1 MLSGIDYVE
10 LWVGNARQAAWFFSS
25 AFGFGVSAYA
35 GPETGVPDVA
45 SYVLEQGEIRLVVS
59 GALRADSELAAHV
72 QRHGDGVRDIAFR
85 VDDARDA
92 FRTLL
97 HRGATPAR
105 PPWTAHD
112 SDGDVTRAA
121 IAVYG
126 DTRHV
131 FVDRS
136 RYHGVFLPGFKPVP
150 AEAPGAAAV
159 VALGAIDHIVA
170 NVEQGSLECWVDF
183 YERTFGFDQLR
194 HFGADRIH
202 TQYSALASTVV
213 WDHDRVVLPINEPA
227 QGLKKSQIEEFLQ
240 YYGSPGVQ
248 HLALR
253 TSDIVS
259 AVRAMRARGVRFL
272 DVPPDYYDSARKQH
286 ARLDLPWPEIEE
298 LGILFDRERHGYL
311 LQIFT
316 ESIAD
321 RPTLFLEIIQREGAT
336 GFGEGNFRALFEAI
350 ERAQARRGNL

>member
-10 LWVGNARQAAWFFSS
+10 LWVGNARQAAWFFSR
-25 AFGFGVSAYA
+25 AFGFRVTAYA

-45 SYVLEQGEIRLVVS
+45 SYVLEQGDIRLVVS

-72 QRHGDGVRDIAFR
+72 QHHGDGVRDIAFR

-92 FRTLL
+92 FRNVLR
-97 HRGATPAR
+97 RGAIPAR

-112 SDGDVTRAA
+112 SDGDATRAA

-136 RYHGVFLPGFKPVP
+136 RYRGVFLPGFTPVP
-150 AEAPGAAAV
+150 AETIGAAAIV
-159 VALGAIDHIVA
+159 GLGAIDHIVA
-170 NVEQGSLECWVDF
+170 NVEQGTLDRWVDF
-183 YERTFGFDQLR
+183 YEQTFGFDQLR
-194 HFGADRIH
+194 HFGPDRIH
-202 TQYSALASTVV
+202 TKYSALASTVV

-227 QGLKKSQIEEFLQ
+227 PGLKKSQIEEFLQ

-272 DVPPDYYDSARKQH
+272 DVPPDYYESARKQH
-286 ARLDLPWPEIEE
+286 ARLDIQWPEIEE
-298 LGILFDRERHGYL
+298 LGILVDRERDGYL

-321 RPTLFLEIIQREGAT
+321 RPTVFLEIIQREGAT

-350 ERAQARRGNL
+350 EGAQARRGNL